1 VNASPTSA
9 LVFTESP
16 RYDRW
21 LGLRVAA
28 QPLAWRRLTP
38 VVAPASL
45 VLIDLVVFLVA
56 FGLASRVRDS
66 LVGPMHQPVLIW
78 VAAGAWLLARAWV
91 GLYPGYGLAAPE
103 ELRTSIYTTLAVAL
117 GEVAAFFVLK
127 ESAASRLVVVGTWGL
142 VVLLG
147 GIARDGIKG
156 LLIRCRL
163 YGCPVIVVGAGTR
176 GALAIRE
183 MKANPGTGYI
193 PVAVFDNR
201 VSKLGKFIEGV
212 PVLGTVRTALSMPL
226 PYTVRHVLIAVSPHR
241 RRPRLLG
248 IARRFSRRF
257 AHVVAVP
264 DVFELA
270 HLWVRPRA
278 LGGCLTLEI
287 RNNLLVPVNQLV
299 KRFADLLLAVP
310 ILVLSAPVIAIAAI
324 VVKLVSPGPAFY
336 GQERE
341 GRHGR
346 RIRVWKLRTM
356 VPDAERRLA
365 VYLAN
370 HPEARLEWDTRMKL
384 LKDPRVIPYVGRWL
398 RRFSVDELPQ
408 FWNIV
413 TGDMSLVGP
422 RPFPDYHLVKFSAQ
436 FRAFRH
442 QVRPGLSGMWQ
453 VSERSMA
460 DMAGQE
466 ARDSYYIR
474 NWSLWLDLW
483 ILFRTLPA
491 TLRGT
496 GAC

>member
-1 VNASPTSA
+1 MSATRTSA
-9 LVFTESP
+9 LVFAESP

-28 QPLAWRRLTP
+28 QPVAWRRATP
-38 VVAPASL
+38 VVATASL
-45 VLIDLVVFLVA
+45 VLVDFLVFLVA
-56 FGLASRVRDS
+56 FGLASHVRDS
-66 LVGPMHQPVLIW
+66 LVGPMHQPVLIR
-78 VAAGAWLLARAWV
+78 VAAGAWLLARACA
-91 GLYPGYGLAAPE
+91 GLYPGYGMAAPE
-103 ELRTSIYTTLAVAL
+103 ELRTSVITTLAVVL

-127 ESAASRLVVVGTWGL
+127 ESAASRLVVVGTWTL

-147 GIARDGIKG
+147 GITRDGIKG
-156 LLIRCRL
+156 VLIRCRL
-163 YGCPVIVVGAGTR
+163 YGCPVIVVGAGKR
-176 GALAIRE
+176 GVLTIRE
-183 MKANPGTGYI
+183 MKANPGTGYV
-193 PVAVFDNR
+193 PVAAFDNR
-201 VSKLGKFIEGV
+201 VSKIGQILEGV
-212 PVLGTVRTALSMPL
+212 PVLGTVRAALSMPF
-226 PYTVRHVLIAVSPHR
+226 PYPVRHALIAVSSR
-241 RRPRLLG
+241 RQPRLLA
-248 IARRFSRRF
+248 IARKFTRRYPY
-257 AHVVAVP
+257 VVAVP

-278 LGGCLTLEI
+278 LGGCLTLEV
-287 RNNLLVPVNQLV
+287 RNNLLRPVNRFV
-299 KRFADLLLAVP
+299 KRCADILLALP
-310 ILVLSAPVIAIAAI
+310 VLMASAPVIAVAAI
-324 VVKLVSPGPAFY
+324 AVKLVSPGPAFY
-336 GQERE
+336 SQERE
-341 GRHGR
+341 GLRGR

-356 VPDAERRLA
+356 VADAEKCLVAHLA
-365 VYLAN
+365 D

-384 LKDPRVIPYVGRWL
+384 LNDPRVIPYVGRWL
-398 RRFSVDELPQ
+398 RRFSIDELPQ
-408 FWNIV
+408 LWNIV

-422 RPFPDYHLVKFSAQ
+422 RPFPDYHLAKFSSH

-491 TLRGT
+491 AIRGT